1 MRPFCAVT
9 DFCFHEQAF
18 CREAEDLKWKEEK
31 LKEKQEEEEEK
42 SRLAA
47 EAAEAARREKEE
59 FDKWMGT
66 FSIES
71 GGTVDDTQQEESQ
84 VAIRLVYLFILCRIS
99 ACFCVRN

>member
-1 MRPFCAVT
+1 M
-9 DFCFHEQAF
+9 
-18 CREAEDLKWKEEK
+18 KWKEEK

-47 EAAEAARREKEE
+47 EAAEAARKEKEE
-59 FDKWMGT
+59 YDKWMGT

-84 VAIRLVYLFILCRIS
+84 VTIRIVHYLFIKCRIS
-99 ACFCVRN
+99 SCFCVCN